1 LVALVQ
7 TVTVSPVA
15 SDDAATRSLL
25 DAVGVEALGHLSEME
40 HRILRLRFGLDDGR
54 TRTREEVGAEFG
66 LTGERIRQLEY
77 KALTKLRRLDTAH
90 MPQDDPGES

>member
-7 TVTVSPVA
+7 TVTVRPMVSY
-15 SDDAATRSLL
+15 DTEIRSLL
-25 DAVGVEALGHLSEME
+25 DAVGVEALDHLSEME
-40 HRILRLRFGLDDGR
+40 NRILRLRFGLDDGR

-66 LTGERIRQLEY
+66 LTRERIRQLEY

-90 MPQDDPGES
+90 MPQDNPGES